1 MSTSKIRTLRGSSL
15 CVAMVVMTGLL
26 SGCLFPLPPE
36 PVAAKP
42 TVFKPNG
49 KVYLREGSELVANIK
64 GLSGNKL
71 LIETSY
77 GGETALD
84 MKSVTGVTTDKP
96 MNIRVKEGEAVD
108 VGLTTLSFDEK
119 TGQLVQKKPAGDRQ
133 IQVTWLNA
141 IWGQGADSPEEA
153 AAKAKAEAERPKW
166 SASLEAGVVG
176 RTGTTERVAAN
187 LGIEVKRETPTTRW
201 KTYFDA
207 RYSRENGVTAEK
219 EFIGGTALEVDQ
231 TKRLFVYGQTEAE
244 NDTLEDL
251 RLRWTT
257 TGGVGYFIIRE
268 KDHEFKARGGVGYA
282 HERYK
287 SGGTDDKPILELG
300 EEYTKKLTY
309 WLLFTH
315 GVTYKPSLQDS
326 GDFRITMENAL
337 EMPLSKKVDWKIK
350 VGAKNDYNSMPGA
363 EADRRL
369 DTFYFFNLV
378 FEL

>member
-1 MSTSKIRTLRGSSL
+1 MRDVFARSL
-15 CVAMVVMTGLL
+15 CIVMLLMTGLL
-26 SGCLFPLPPE
+26 SGCLLPLPPE
-36 PVAAKP
+36 PVEAKP
-42 TVFKPNG
+42 PVFKPNG
-49 KVYLREGSELVANIK
+49 KVYLREGSTLVANIK
-64 GLSGNKL
+64 GLSKGKL
-71 LIETSY
+71 LVETSY

-84 MKSVTGVTTDKP
+84 MKSVAGMTTDKP
-96 MNIRVKEGEAVD
+96 MNVRIKDNGAID
-108 VGLTTLSFDEK
+108 LGLATLNFDEK
-119 TGQLVQKKPAGDRQ
+119 TGQQVQKKPAGDKQ
-133 IQVTWLNA
+133 LQVGWLNA
-141 IWGQGADSPEEA
+141 IWPEGADSPEEA

-166 SASLEAGVVG
+166 STTLEAGVVG
-176 RTGTTERVAAN
+176 RTGTTERVATN
-187 LGIEVKRETPTTRW
+187 LSIEVNRKTPTNRW
-201 KTYFDA
+201 KTYFDGRFA
-207 RYSRENGVTAEK
+207 RENGANTEK
-219 EFIGGTALEVDQ
+219 EFIGGTGLEVDW
-231 TKRLFVYGQTEAE
+231 TKRLFVYGQTEGE
-244 NDTLEDL
+244 SDTIEDI

-257 TGGVGYFIIRE
+257 TGGLGYFIIRE